1 MKHSKTLV
9 FCCSGSDCKKSGGK
23 SLRKDLKES
32 AKSGALKGE
41 IKLIQTKCIDM
52 CKSAPVVIVED
63 HFCKKA
69 TLEKVLEELK
79 KP

>member
-1 MKHSKTLV
+1 MKHSRKLV
-9 FCCSGSDCKKSGGK
+9 FCCTGPDCKKEGGK

-32 AKSGALKGE
+32 AKSGELKGE
-41 IKLIQTKCIDM
+41 VKLIQTKCMDR
-52 CKSAPVVIVED
+52 CKSAPVVIVGD

-69 TLEKVLEELK
+69 TLEKVLNQLK

>member
-9 FCCSGSDCKKSGGK
+9 FCCTGSDCKKSGGK
-23 SLRKDLKES
+23 SLRKELKES
-32 AKSGALKGE
+32 AKSGDLKGNV
-41 IKLIQTKCIDM
+41 KLIRTQCMDM
-52 CKSAPVVIVED
+52 CKSAPVVIVGD

-69 TLEKVLEELK
+69 TLDVVLSQIN